1 MFCPRFLRH
10 CATLLIALSV
20 LSPAAFA
27 RTENAQ
33 LTVTCDSR
41 MGPASQIEDFL
52 GAGGGFYYVSSDP
65 ANPVV
70 KAWRWIGMKWASFET
85 LHVEDPAERW
95 IVVTR
100 DAGGKIH
107 VDFSDYD
114 RYVRSYLENLQAK
127 LFVYLGGV
135 PRPLSMHPEDKNYHI
150 YLPRDLDEWE
160 QFVFTVV
167 HHNVADLGLR
177 GLTYGCL
184 GEPDHIDSWR
194 GSGSGI
200 PAQTLREHVELYAAT
215 YRGVKAA
222 DPTAK
227 IGGPSTMSWK
237 ATKWTRNPPFVLAD
251 WIRELARY
259 NTRTG
264 LLKMVGLD
272 YISWQD
278 YGWAGENLSDGAD
291 AVSQF
296 LRENGFDPKTPKML
310 VGSGWGS
317 WGSDY
322 LDDDMRSNQ
331 RASYVAHNFLR
342 EFRDPR
348 QRKFAQAIYYNFF
361 FNDDWLIPGDYDTE
375 IVGRPSLVR
384 LSKSGKLSLSSSY
397 AVFEMMSGMIRGDI
411 VESATPSDNLEI
423 LATRDDLN
431 QTIVIAVNNHSRDAA
446 KIELN
451 LNGVPFK
458 SGWARCGIRR
468 IDSHNSHDGQGLQ
481 KPTGDWFKL
490 TNGELRFPLD
500 IDPYGTIQ
508 IAISPA

>member
-1 MFCPRFLRH
+1 M
-10 CATLLIALSV
+10 
-20 LSPAAFA
+20 
-27 RTENAQ
+27 
-33 LTVTCDSR
+33 TVTCDSR
-41 MGPASQIEDFL
+41 LGPASQIEDFL

-65 ANPVV
+65 ANPVL
-70 KAWRWIGMKWASFET
+70 KAWRRIGMKWTSFET

-100 DAGGKIH
+100 AAGGEIH

-114 RYVRSYLENLQAK
+114 RYVRNYLGNLQAK

-135 PRPLSMHPEDKNYHI
+135 PRILSLHPEDSENYHI
-150 YLPRDLDEWE
+150 YLPRDLNEWE
-160 QFVFTVV
+160 HFVFTVV

-184 GEPDHIDSWR
+184 GEPDHMDSWR

-215 YRGVKAA
+215 YRGVKTA

-227 IGGPSTMSWK
+227 IGGPSTMAWK
-237 ATKWTRNPPFVLAD
+237 ATKWTKSPPFVLAD

-259 NTRTG
+259 NTRSSLG
-264 LLKMVGLD
+264 KMVGLD

-278 YGWAGENLSDGAD
+278 YGWSGENLSDGAD
-291 AVSQF
+291 AVSQM
-296 LRENGFDPKTPKML
+296 LRENGFDPRTPKML

-322 LDDDMRSNQ
+322 LDDDMRSYQ

-348 QRKFAQAIYYNFF
+348 HRKFAQALYYNFF
-361 FNDDWLIPGDYDTE
+361 FNDDWLILGDYDTE
-375 IVGRPSLVR
+375 IVGRPSLVS
-384 LSKSGKLSLSSSY
+384 LSKAGKLSFSPSY
-397 AVFEMMSGMIRGDI
+397 AVFEMMSAMLRGDI
-411 VESATPSDNLEI
+411 VESATPTDNLEI
-423 LATRDDLN
+423 LATRDDLS
-431 QTIVIAVNNHSRDAA
+431 QTILIAVNNHSPDAA
-446 KIELN
+446 KVVLTVKEI
-451 LNGVPFK
+451 PFK
-458 SGWARCGIRR
+458 SGWAHCEIRR

-490 TNGELRFPLD
+490 TGGELRLPLD
-500 IDPYGTIQ
+500 LEPYATVQ
-508 IAISPA
+508 ISISSA